1 MRNVPNLMKKRK
13 EVERMPE
20 AKYEMSVDE
29 LELVVAFVR
38 NHEAEE
44 IPQYIKELLD
54 KWEEF
59 LEENY

>member
-1 MRNVPNLMKKRK
+1 
-13 EVERMPE
+13 MPE
-20 AKYEMSVDE
+20 AKYEMGIDE